1 MKFFCCGTFEMI
13 FNCIPSCDFVE
24 FNIYFG
30 PKHLKWN
37 EIQEADTLILFLTF
51 GRHA

>member
-1 MKFFCCGTFEMI
+1 MYKLTPK
-13 FNCIPSCDFVE
+13 PSKTL
-24 FNIYFG
+24 
-30 PKHLKWN
+30 KHTVNEN